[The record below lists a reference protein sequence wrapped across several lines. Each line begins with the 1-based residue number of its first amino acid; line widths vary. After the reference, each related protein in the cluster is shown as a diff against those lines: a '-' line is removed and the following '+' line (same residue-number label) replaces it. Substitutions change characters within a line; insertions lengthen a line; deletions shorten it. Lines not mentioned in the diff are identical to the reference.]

1 MTAPTNPHEGSKPSI
16 AAAIDGNAPRELK
29 EFVVNSSAL
38 FSGPQRQVFAGAT
51 CEDVRITEVS
61 VMRSDADAS
70 QARVLCEVQVR
81 RGISTPF
88 HSSQHAYSCNGFER
102 RHGQH
107 L

>member
-70 QARVLCEVQVR
+70 QARVLMH
-81 RGISTPF
+81 TPAMVLSADMVNIF
-88 HSSQHAYSCNGFER
+88 DAM
-102 RHGQH
+102 HGACTVF
-107 L
+107 LIDE